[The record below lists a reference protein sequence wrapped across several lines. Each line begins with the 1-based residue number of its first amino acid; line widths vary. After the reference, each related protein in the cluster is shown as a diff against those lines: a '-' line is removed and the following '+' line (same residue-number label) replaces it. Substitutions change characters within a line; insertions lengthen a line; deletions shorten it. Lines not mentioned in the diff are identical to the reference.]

1 MIKLIH
7 VINQEGTKRLNT
19 YQMVRKLIRN
29 RPEPEIFTLNCPTQQ
44 VLDLICNKWT
54 VIVIYCLA
62 YQTRRYKQLERKI
75 EGISQKVLTQTL
87 RKLEKNGLVKREVY
101 PVVPPQVE
109 YSLTPLGE
117 TLVEPLS
124 LLAEWSEENIAEIS
138 KHQNL
143 SDIADLR

>member
-1 MIKLIH
+1 MIKPIS
-7 VINQEGTKRLNT
+7 VINQVGTQKLDT

-29 RPEPEIFTLNCPTQQ
+29 RPEPEIFTLDCPTQQ
-44 VLDLICNKWT
+44 VLDIIGNKWS
-54 VIVIYCLA
+54 VIIIYCLA

-87 RKLEKNGLVKREVY
+87 RKLEKNGLVNRKVY

-124 LLAEWSEENIAEIS
+124 LLAEWSEDHITEIS
-138 KHQNL
+138 QYQ
-143 SDIADLR
+143 D

>member
-1 MIKLIH
+1 M
-7 VINQEGTKRLNT
+7 INQEDTLKLDT

-29 RPEPEIFTLNCPTQQ
+29 RPEPEVFTLNCPTQQ
-44 VLDLICNKWT
+44 VLDIIGNKWS
-54 VIVIYCLA
+54 VIIIYCLA

-87 RKLEKNGLVKREVY
+87 RKLEKNGLVARKVY
-101 PVVPPQVE
+101 PTVPPQVE

-124 LLAEWSEENIAEIS
+124 LLAEWSEC
-138 KHQNL
+138 NL
-143 SDIADLR
+143 AKIKQAQDFQ

>member
-1 MIKLIH
+1 
-7 VINQEGTKRLNT
+7 
-19 YQMVRKLIRN
+19 MVRKLIRN
-29 RPEPEIFTLNCPTQQ
+29 RPEPDIFTLDCPTQQ
-44 VLDLICNKWT
+44 ILDVIGNKWS

-87 RKLEKNGLVKREVY
+87 RRLENNGLVKRQVY
-101 PVVPPQVE
+101 PVVPAQVE

-124 LLAEWSEENIAEIS
+124 LLAEWSEQYIAEVRQS
-138 KHQNL
+138 Q
-143 SDIADLR
+143 SFTD

>member
-1 MIKLIH
+1 
-7 VINQEGTKRLNT
+7 
-19 YQMVRKLIRN
+19 MVRKLIRN

-44 VLDLICNKWT
+44 VLDIIGNKWS
-54 VIVIYCLA
+54 VIIIYCLA

-87 RKLEKNGLVKREVY
+87 RRLEKNGLVNRKVY

-117 TLVEPLS
+117 TLVEPLA
-124 LLAEWSEENIAEIS
+124 LLAEWSEQNIGNIQES
-138 KHQNL
+138 QN
-143 SDIADLR
+143 S

>member
-1 MIKLIH
+1 
-7 VINQEGTKRLNT
+7 
-19 YQMVRKLIRN
+19 MVRKLIRN

-44 VLDLICNKWT
+44 ILDIIGNKWS

-62 YQTRRYKQLERKI
+62 YKSRRYKQLERKI

-87 RKLEKNGLVKREVY
+87 RRLETNGLVKRKVY

-117 TLVEPLS
+117 TLIEPLAM
-124 LLAEWSEENIAEIS
+124 LAEWSETNFPAIEIARENQQE
-138 KHQNL
+138 K
-143 SDIADLR
+143 

>member
-1 MIKLIH
+1 
-7 VINQEGTKRLNT
+7 
-19 YQMVRKLIRN
+19 MVRKLIRN

-44 VLDLICNKWT
+44 VLDIISNKWS

-62 YQTRRYKQLERKI
+62 YQNRRYKQLERKI

-87 RKLEKNGLVKREVY
+87 RRLENSGLIERKVY

-124 LLAEWSEENIAEIS
+124 LLAEWSEQNMS
-138 KHQNL
+138 KIN
-143 SDIADLR
+143 

>member
-1 MIKLIH
+1 MIKPIH
-7 VINQEGTKRLNT
+7 LLNQEGTRKLDT

-87 RKLEKNGLVKREVY
+87 RKLEKNGLVQREVY
-101 PVVPPQVE
+101 PVVPPKVE

-124 LLAEWSEENIAEIS
+124 LLAQWSEENITEINKYKNS
-138 KHQNL
+138 
-143 SDIADLR
+143 

>member
-1 MIKLIH
+1 MIKPIH
-7 VINQEGTKRLNT
+7 LLNQEGTRKLDT

-87 RKLEKNGLVKREVY
+87 RKLEKNGLVQREVY
-101 PVVPPQVE
+101 PVVPPKVE

-124 LLAEWSEENIAEIS
+124 LLAQWSEEHIVELS
-138 KHQNL
+138 KHK
-143 SDIADLR
+143 DV

>member
-1 MIKLIH
+1 
-7 VINQEGTKRLNT
+7 
-19 YQMVRKLIRN
+19 MVRKLIRN

-44 VLDLICNKWT
+44 VLDIIGNKWS
-54 VIVIYCLA
+54 VIIIYCLA

-87 RKLEKNGLVKREVY
+87 RRLEQNGLVTRKVY

-124 LLAEWSEENIAEIS
+124 LLAEWSE
-138 KHQNL
+138 QNM
-143 SDIADLR
+143 SEMRKYQR

>member
-1 MIKLIH
+1 MIKPIPFL
-7 VINQEGTKRLNT
+7 NQEGTKKFYT
-19 YQMVRKLIRN
+19 DQMVRKLIRN
-29 RPEPEIFTLNCPTQQ
+29 RPEPDIFTLDCPTQQ
-44 VLDLICNKWT
+44 VLDLVSNKWS

-87 RKLEKNGLVKREVY
+87 RRLEQNGLVKRKVY

-117 TLVEPLS
+117 TLVEPLA
-124 LLAEWSEENIAEIS
+124 LLAEWSEQHIAEIE
-138 KHQNL
+138 KYRNL
-143 SDIADLR
+143 KK